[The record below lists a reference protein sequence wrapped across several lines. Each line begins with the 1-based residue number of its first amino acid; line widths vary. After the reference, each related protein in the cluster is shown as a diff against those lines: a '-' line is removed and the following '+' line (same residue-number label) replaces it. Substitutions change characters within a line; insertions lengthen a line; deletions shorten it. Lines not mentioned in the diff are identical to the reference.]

1 LIKTNLRQNNIFDK
15 KFSELYS
22 KKKHTF
28 IYLFTHFTP
37 RMKRKLVKHGKSTL
51 IVSLPSKW
59 IKKNNLKKGDEIDI
73 NEKNSGIEITSSK
86 IKKTEEIEANISNM
100 GPMVPRYIHALYKK
114 GIDVLKLKYK
124 DPEYYFLIKN
134 SLGKETIGYEI
145 VEHNLNS
152 CIIKNVMPE
161 FKDFDITL
169 KKTILLLYTQ
179 STQLLNALSEKD
191 KEKISNTLDQEII
204 NNTFTTLCRRQLN
217 KAEHNQ
223 YKKTGPF
230 YYMVEDIENI
240 ADELKYIANY
250 FLNQEKIKINK
261 EILLLFEDVNKYIR
275 DFYEFFY
282 RFDKKYLKTMG
293 EDRKKILTKA
303 VSLLENNNGQ
313 NSVLIHHLMVV
324 TQKTFCLIGPHL
336 INIF

>member
-1 LIKTNLRQNNIFDK
+1 MYICSYVNQ
-15 KFSELYS
+15 S
-22 KKKHTF
+22 KKHTF
-28 IYLFTHFTP
+28 IYLFTHPLFS
-37 RMKRKLVKHGKSTL
+37 MKRKLVQHGKSTL

-59 IKKNNLKKGDEIDI
+59 VRKNSLKKGEEIEI
-73 NEKNSGIEITSSK
+73 KENSKGIEISSPK
-86 IKKTEEIEANISNM
+86 IKNVEEIETNISNM
-100 GPMVPRYIHALYKK
+100 GSMVPRYIHALYKK
-114 GIDVLKLKYK
+114 GTDIIKLKYK
-124 DPEYYFLIKN
+124 DPEYYFLVKN

-145 VEHNLNS
+145 IEHKLNS
-152 CIIKNVMPE
+152 CTIKNVMPE

-179 STQLLNALSEKD
+179 STQLLNALMEKD
-191 KEKISNTLDQEII
+191 KEKIRITLDLEII

-250 FLNQEKIKINK
+250 FLNKEKIELDKDVF
-261 EILLLFEDVNKYIR
+261 ELFEDVNKYIK

-293 EDRKKILTKA
+293 EERKKILTKA
-303 VSLLENNNGQ
+303 VSLLEEKSGENAI
-313 NSVLIHHLMVV
+313 LIHHLMVI